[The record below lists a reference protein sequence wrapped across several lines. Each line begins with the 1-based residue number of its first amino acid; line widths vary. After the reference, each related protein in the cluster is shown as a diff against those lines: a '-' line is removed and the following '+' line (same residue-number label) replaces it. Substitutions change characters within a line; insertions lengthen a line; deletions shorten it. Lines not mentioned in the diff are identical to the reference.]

1 MNIEQVRE
9 YALSLSKHVTE
20 DMFADPWISW
30 RIAGKW
36 FMLMQLD
43 APEPRIA
50 VKLPPEVAIEL
61 RERHRGVRPAYH
73 MNKKHWSD
81 LYLQQLDDDFVKEQI
96 KASFQLVVSR
106 LPKSTRQIIME

>member
-36 FMLMQLD
+36 FMLMQLAAHEQKALERPLSAATRRQLRQRAD
-43 APEPRIA
+43 KGILPSRFEPPPQIHPLHNHEMR
-50 VKLPPEVAIEL
+50 KRRFLPIYL
-61 RERHRGVRPAYH
+61 RPR
-73 MNKKHWSD
+73 S
-81 LYLQQLDDDFVKEQI
+81 
-96 KASFQLVVSR
+96 
-106 LPKSTRQIIME
+106 